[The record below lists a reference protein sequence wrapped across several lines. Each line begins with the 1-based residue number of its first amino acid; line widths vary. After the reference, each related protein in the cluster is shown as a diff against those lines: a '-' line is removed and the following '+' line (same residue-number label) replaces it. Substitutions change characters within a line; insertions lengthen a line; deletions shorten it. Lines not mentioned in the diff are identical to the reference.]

1 MEVRKAR
8 SWAIFCIAVWL
19 AGIVAMA
26 IVATEN
32 FYRIDPLIDAQR
44 NQKFAADI
52 EKLGR
57 ESVHDIMYYYSSEL
71 NRLYFQAWNLAQLPL
86 GILTLWL
93 IVKIPGAKRVK
104 WEVVAML
111 AIVLFLTVLVT
122 PFIVSV
128 GRSLDFV
135 PRFPPPGGLRTFGLL
150 HATYTVLDGILL
162 ILGVLETADMA
173 LVTDAG
179 TPTISDPGALVVQA
193 AACRGAGIR
202 SSKI

>member
-1 MEVRKAR
+1 LEVRRAR
-8 SWAIFCIAVWL
+8 SWAIFCMAVWL
-19 AGIVAMA
+19 AGVVAMA

-32 FYRIDPLIDAQR
+32 FFRIDPLIDAQA
-44 NQKFAADI
+44 NPKFAVDI

-57 ESVHDIMYYYSSEL
+57 DGVHDIMYYYSSEL

-86 GILTLWL
+86 GILALWL
-93 IVKIPGAKRVK
+93 IVKIPGLQRAK

-111 AIVLFLTVLVT
+111 GIVLFLTALIT

-135 PRFPPPGGLRTFGLL
+135 PRVPPPDGLRTFGLL

-162 ILGVLETADMA
+162 ILGVLVTLK
-173 LVTDAG
+173 LV
-179 TPTISDPGALVVQA
+179 
-193 AACRGAGIR
+193 R
-202 SSKI
+202 SED

>member
-1 MEVRKAR
+1 LEVRKAR
-8 SWAIFCIAVWL
+8 FWAIFCMAVWL
-19 AGIVAMA
+19 TGIVAMA

-32 FYRIDPLIDAQR
+32 FYKIDPLLDAR
-44 NQKFAADI
+44 ANPTFAADI

-57 ESVHDIMYYYSSEL
+57 DAVHDIMYYYSSEL
-71 NRLYFQAWNLAQLPL
+71 NRLYFQVWNLAQLPL

-93 IVKIPGAKRVK
+93 IVKVPGSQKAK

-111 AIVLFLTVLVT
+111 AIVLFLTVLIT

-135 PRFPPPGGLRTFGLL
+135 PRVPAPDGLRTFGLL

-162 ILGVLETADMA
+162 ILGVLVTLK
-173 LVTDAG
+173 LVQSED
-179 TPTISDPGALVVQA
+179 
-193 AACRGAGIR
+193 
-202 SSKI
+202 